1 MIIWG
6 FSFHSEIN
14 ADYGIAKK
22 QNNSMTMVANNRI
35 EGLVPNLL
43 GMDLKDALF
52 VAENAGLRVE
62 MVGAGKVKKQSL
74 TPGQNYTPGQ
84 SISLELF

>member
-1 MIIWG
+1 
-6 FSFHSEIN
+6 
-14 ADYGIAKK
+14 
-22 QNNSMTMVANNRI
+22 MTMVANNRI

-74 TPGQNYTPGQ
+74 SPGQNYTLGQ